1 MLCAKKSE
9 DKSLLAMM
17 MREKN
22 DEMTMTAHDIL
33 HFYQKIIIIIIRG
46 PAGGSDGP
54 MMRFGDCGIRR
65 R

>member
-1 MLCAKKSE
+1 
-9 DKSLLAMM
+9 MM